1 MKTAFGNNMD
11 VTCKTCGS
19 ELEIKSFKKYGVL
32 LLISC
37 LPMFPVLMFIAY
49 GTIIPFLYVLFS
61 IVTGCFLIFKKEK
74 YFYFCKHC
82 KRKITRSEIEQKG

>member
-1 MKTAFGNNMD
+1 MN

-19 ELEIKSFKKYGVL
+19 ELETKLFKKYGVL

-37 LPMFPVLMFIAY
+37 LPMFPLLWFIAH

-61 IVTGCFLIFKKEK
+61 LVTGFFLIFKKEK

-82 KRKITRSEIEQKG
+82 KRKITRNEVEQTG